1 MKVVRG
7 AMFLAVV
14 IALSTGT
21 MMAAD
26 DGAAIYKSKCA
37 ACHGANGEGKMG
49 PKLVGDSMSED
60 QIVDQLTKGMAGKK
74 PPHAKPIAGLT
85 ADQAKAVATYVKG
98 LK

>member
-1 MKVVRG
+1 MKVVRCVL
-7 AMFLAVV
+7 FLAVV

-60 QIVDQLTKGMAGKK
+60 QIVDQLTKGTAGKK
-74 PPHAKPIAGLT
+74 PPHAKPMSGMT
-85 ADQAKAVATYVKG
+85 ADQAKAVAAYVKT